1 MFRGFGAV
9 SDEADTRVWE
19 LELSSLESS
28 PEMFVC
34 LEIHIQKRV
43 DLLISIVAID
53 EIISE
58 PSPVEA
64 MVEILMKIELL

>member
-9 SDEADTRVWE
+9 SDEADTR
-19 LELSSLESS
+19 ELSSLESS

-43 DLLISIVAID
+43 DLLISIVAIA